1 MVGGRSLAADL
12 QAVAFLD
19 NSKRSLNRRFHFG
32 SADFILFIHE
42 NQVFFITSKGGSR
55 TVMKKNVIAL
65 LLAVVLASGSIG
77 IVPAVAAEVNA
88 QESEPGLEEANATVE
103 EVATQS

>member
-1 MVGGRSLAADL
+1 
-12 QAVAFLD
+12 
-19 NSKRSLNRRFHFG
+19 
-32 SADFILFIHE
+32 
-42 NQVFFITSKGGSR
+42 
-55 TVMKKNVIAL
+55 MKKNVIAL